1 MYVGAPKVNLLF
13 NVFVCGVGGGGGGRH
28 HRTLLRRVGVFS
40 QRKNP

>member
-13 NVFVCGVGGGGGGRH
+13 NVFVCGVAVPRGHRH